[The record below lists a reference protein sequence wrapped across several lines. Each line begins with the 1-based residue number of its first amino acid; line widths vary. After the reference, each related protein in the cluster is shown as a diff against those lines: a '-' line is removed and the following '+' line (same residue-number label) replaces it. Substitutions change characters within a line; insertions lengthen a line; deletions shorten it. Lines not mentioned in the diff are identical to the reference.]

1 MSIRQATPY
10 DVEALAAVHEACF
23 ERPWSERE
31 IDQLLLDGFGLVSED
46 APAFLIARVAAG
58 EAEILTVAV
67 DPAFRRRGWARRLVD
82 LACEVARDQDAVSM
96 FLEVGTDNG
105 AAVDLYEGLGF
116 RVVGRR
122 PAYYRRADGSVA
134 DALVMRRPLQG
145 A

>member
-31 IDQLLLDGFGLVSED
+31 IDQLLLDGFGLVCED
-46 APAFLIARVAAG
+46 AAAFLIARVTAG

-67 DPAFRRRGWARRLVD
+67 DPSFRRRGWGRRLVD
-82 LACEVARDQDAVSM
+82 AACEVARDQGAEAV

-105 AAVDLYEGLGF
+105 PAIDLYEGQGF

-122 PAYYRRADGSVA
+122 PAYYRRADGSTA
-134 DALVMRRPLQG
+134 DALVMRRALQG